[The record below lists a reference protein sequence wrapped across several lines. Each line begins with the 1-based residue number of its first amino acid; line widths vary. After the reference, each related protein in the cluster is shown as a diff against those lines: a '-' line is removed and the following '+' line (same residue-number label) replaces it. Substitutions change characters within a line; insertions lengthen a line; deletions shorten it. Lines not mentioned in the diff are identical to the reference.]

1 MMCLD
6 DVLAVL
12 SRVSP
17 HGAGGDIVALGW
29 VKGLVVQ
36 GDQVGFVL
44 DVPHPLAPQLPSL
57 KDQAEATLK
66 QAYPAATL
74 RIVATTHTPPKVPKA
89 PKTITHGGTAGPIV
103 LPQIRRILAV
113 GSGKGGVGKSTVA
126 LGIARALRDQGQRVG
141 LLDLDIFGPSLPTL
155 LGAKPPPPLN
165 AEKAMIPHTID
176 GLTVQSI
183 GYMVDPDK
191 AVIWRGPM
199 VMGAVEQ
206 LFRDTAWPTLDTL
219 ILDLPPGTGDVQ
231 LTLAQKVNLSGAII
245 VTTPHDL
252 AMADAR
258 RAAAMFQKM
267 QVAVLGV
274 VVNMAFFICPT
285 CDTPHDVF
293 PAGQADGLNLPQL
306 IRLPLD
312 PLGGTLGPL
321 FAQIAGQIMGESG
334 MTRLP

>member
-1 MMCLD
+1 MRSD
-6 DVLAVL
+6 DVLSVL
-12 SRVSP
+12 SRIFP
-17 HGAGGDIVALGW
+17 DGEQRDIVTLGW

-36 GDQVGFVL
+36 GDQGGFVL
-44 DVPHPLAPQLPSL
+44 DIPHKDAPQLPTL
-57 KDQAEATLK
+57 KNRAESALK
-66 QAYPAATL
+66 QAYPSATL
-74 RIVATTHTPPKVPKA
+74 RIVTTTHTVPRA
-89 PKTITHGGTAGPIV
+89 PKTISHGSSTPIV

-126 LGIARALRDQGQRVG
+126 LGIARALKDQGQRVG

-155 LGAKPPPPLN
+155 LGALPPPPLN
-165 AEKAMIPHTID
+165 EQKKMIPHTID

-183 GYMVDPDK
+183 GYMVDPAK

-206 LFRDTAWPTLDTL
+206 LFRDTAWPDLDTL

-231 LTLAQKVNLSGAII
+231 LTLAQKVSLSGAIL

-267 QVAVLGV
+267 QVPVLGV
-274 VVNMAFFICPT
+274 IENMAFFVCAT
-285 CDTPHDVF
+285 CDAVHDVF
-293 PAGQADGLNLPQL
+293 PAGQAPALDMPLLA
-306 IRLPLD
+306 RLPLD
-312 PLGGTLGPL
+312 PRGDTLGPL
-321 FAQIAGQIMGESG
+321 FAQIVQNI
-334 MTRLP
+334 

>member
-1 MMCLD
+1 MRSD

-12 SRVSP
+12 SGVVPDR
-17 HGAGGDIVALGW
+17 AGSDIVTLGW
-29 VKGLVVQ
+29 IKGLVVQ
-36 GDQVGFVL
+36 GKQLGFVL
-44 DVPHPLAPQLPSL
+44 DVPHSVAPQLPTL
-57 KDQAEATLK
+57 KDRAESALK
-66 QAYPAATL
+66 QAYPNATL
-74 RIVATTHTPPKVPKA
+74 RIVATTHTPPKDAKA
-89 PKTITHGGTAGPIV
+89 PKTITHGSAAPIV

-126 LGIARALRDQGQRVG
+126 LGIARALKDQGQRVG

-155 LGAKPPPPLN
+155 LGALPPPPLN
-165 AEKAMIPHTID
+165 EQKKMMPHTID

-183 GYMVDPDK
+183 GYMVDPAK

-206 LFRDTAWPTLDTL
+206 LFRDTAWPDLDTL

-231 LTLAQKVNLSGAII
+231 LTLAQKVTLNGAIL

-267 QVAVLGV
+267 QVPVLGV
-274 VVNMAFFICPT
+274 VENMAFFVCAT
-285 CDTPHDVF
+285 CDAIHDVF
-293 PAGQADGLNLPQL
+293 PAGQAPALDMPLLA
-306 IRLPLD
+306 RLPLD
-312 PLGGTLGPL
+312 PRGDTLGPL
-321 FAQIAGQIMGESG
+321 FAQIIQNI
-334 MTRLP
+334 